1 MEGPEKKVSAL
12 TTLCELRSGRT
23 IAELS
28 DQLAEVIEAVRRTG
42 KAGQL
47 TLRLLVKPF
56 SKGKTDE
63 EVQPLAIEDS
73 ISTKLP
79 QLERGV
85 TLFFSD
91 ADGGLERNDP
101 RQMSLPDLK
110 KVTEPEAAVAQPL
123 KILEGG
129 KEAFKKREQKYGFPR
144 E

>member
-1 MEGPEKKVSAL
+1 MGEAEVKVSAL
-12 TTLCELRSGRT
+12 ATLCDLRNGRT
-23 IAELS
+23 MAELS

-47 TLRLLVKPF
+47 TLRLMVKPM

-63 EVQPLAIEDS
+63 EVQPLALEDS

-91 ADGGLERNDP
+91 AGGGLERNDP
-101 RQMSLPDLK
+101 RQMSLHDLK
-110 KVTEPEAAVAQPL
+110 KVPEPESAAAQPL
-123 KILEGG
+123 KIVDGG
-129 KEAFKKREQKYGFPR
+129 KGGA
-144 E
+144 